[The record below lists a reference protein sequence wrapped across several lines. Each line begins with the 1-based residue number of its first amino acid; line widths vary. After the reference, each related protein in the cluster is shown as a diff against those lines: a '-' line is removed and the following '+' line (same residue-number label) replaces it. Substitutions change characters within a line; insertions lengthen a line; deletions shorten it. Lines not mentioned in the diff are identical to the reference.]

1 MKLEFITVPRDKCPL
16 DVLADMGDQTSNAA
30 ILLSPNAM
38 KKLKETADRD
48 EKLDEAAM
56 FLSWNATDKFPQT
69 SIILVK
75 ETCNLRG
82 IEYRAVYINAD
93 DIAFRCQRHKEPEVE
108 YILEMER

>member
-38 KKLKETADRD
+38 KKLKGTADID
-48 EKLDEAAM
+48 EKLDEATM
-56 FLSWNATDKFPQT
+56 FLSWKATDKFPQT

-82 IEYRAVYINAD
+82 IEYRAVYINAA

-108 YILEMER
+108 YVLEMER